1 MNVCT
6 YSCGNIPCD
15 GSVHDEN
22 IVGKTMARSAIS
34 RLIPTN
40 LTDSGLIIGIRDLG
54 LEPPDTGRIFQHR
67 KISPPHPGEDVIS
80 KRYLETLYL
89 PWLPYPFWPRT
100 AAAQ

>member
-15 GSVHDEN
+15 GRVHDEN
-22 IVGKTMARSAIS
+22 IVGKRMARSAIS

-54 LEPPDTGRIFQHR
+54 FENHLIPVASFNIVKFPRRILV
-67 KISPPHPGEDVIS
+67 KM
-80 KRYLETLYL
+80 
-89 PWLPYPFWPRT
+89 
-100 AAAQ
+100 

>member
-54 LEPPDTGRIFQHR
+54 LENHLIPVASFNIVKFPRRILV
-67 KISPPHPGEDVIS
+67 KM
-80 KRYLETLYL
+80 
-89 PWLPYPFWPRT
+89 
-100 AAAQ
+100 